1 LPPLAAALR
10 ARHSASTASRRVMRP
25 DRTERLAAT
34 ARRLIAD
41 RHRWA
46 LALASAMPAGLQAV
60 LRVPM
65 KGDEGSMKG
74 SM

>member
-1 LPPLAAALR
+1 
-10 ARHSASTASRRVMRP
+10 MRP